1 MAQYLLTK
9 ENPLDELLEMMLN
22 SITRNV
28 VGYYNLKGLE
38 EKERIE
44 HREKEEASVELIAG
58 QRKRIAR
65 ETAEIKELKKELE
78 EKELRI
84 KNLEVK
90 LEEAELKEKTHI
102 EVFEVSER
110 WNKTQKAELIK
121 D

>member
-65 ETAEIKELKKELE
+65 ETAEIKEL
-78 EKELRI
+78 RI
-84 KNLEVK
+84 KKLEVK

-102 EVFEVSER
+102 EAFEVSER

-121 D
+121 DYNDVIDL